1 MHKKPI
7 IPHKNPAKHIKKD
20 PIFKKWYDANK
31 KRELHIKKE
40 QVT

>member
-1 MHKKPI
+1 M
-7 IPHKNPAKHIKKD
+7 NWFNKD